1 MLDRTDDWEP
11 LERTRFRHLQRRL
24 KGNRPGRA
32 VARTEGPVR
41 PAPVRRIIRAIRS
54 QGRD

>member
-11 LERTRFRHLQRRL
+11 LERPRFRHLQRQL
-24 KGNRPGRA
+24 KGNRPGRTA
-32 VARTEGPVR
+32 GRTEAPVQ

-54 QGRD
+54 QAGD